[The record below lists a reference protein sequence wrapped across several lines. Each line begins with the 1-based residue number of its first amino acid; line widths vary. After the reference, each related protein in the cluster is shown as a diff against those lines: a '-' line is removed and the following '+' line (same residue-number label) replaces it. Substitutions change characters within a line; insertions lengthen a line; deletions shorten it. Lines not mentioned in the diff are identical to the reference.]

1 MDEFIII
8 NSLSELI
15 DNLKNH
21 LNTNLNQIDSLLT
34 FFRNVSEQYALLSTS
49 IKIPQNTKI
58 YHKKFQDFFKIHNKF
73 LENLLVVSSNLKSE
87 IIFQLETFYDDIK
100 KKSEKNIEDLN
111 NIIQPL
117 IEQKNIIIKKK
128 QEYYI
133 ENEKSEKIENEIV
146 KDINKTKNDLD
157 NAHKILYN
165 QRDLMEVKLLSYKE
179 ELNKI
184 NKLIHKSEMDF
195 IVIVGELNVNED
207 EINNKCN
214 QLLDIYL
221 KIVNNLK
228 DFPQELTKIKNQ
240 IKVNEKNNYFE
251 NLRKNN
257 HLFSSGWEKIELIS
271 YSQFKKSKF
280 PYQNKKKI
288 VSKNIIKSN
297 DLIQLL
303 INNKI
308 YDYTNCE
315 ENENYEKQ
323 EYNEILNVFFSGLLI
338 EKSLQGEL
346 LNKIIDILNLNSNY
360 EFYKYFLTK
369 FLQTQNKVFFEFSK
383 FSNLAHF
390 NNILINILS
399 NICFNLETNENNTEI
414 FLAIIKIGEKT
425 FCNDIYMC
433 SLLSKSKFF
442 KDKNIWKILIKYK
455 LILKLN
461 EFCENESIKNQKNKL
476 LNKGI
481 KLGSFLINRVTN
493 KASPIL
499 EKLNFHTNLKK
510 YSELT
515 FEQIKKLNE
524 FYFPNYLHSVLK
536 EFILIMNN
544 YNFPIN
550 EIKDII
556 IENINMF
563 HVNKNYLSYYLLY
576 LDISKY
582 SIRKKLPNS
591 KEKYSKI
598 KEIIEK
604 KIYFININYP
614 CEMQTEKEKIIIL
627 KNISK
632 YLNNKDIIN
641 LLSLKKSVS
650 MKLNKKIFKNILL
663 SNNISLKKHLQIW
676 KSILHINNYKKKY
689 NYKNL
694 LNNLNLLDKKISNL
708 IDLDIRR
715 TSFKKNKETGR
726 KAIDN
731 ILKCFAL
738 NEKNLNYCQGMN
750 HICAFIYDLFENE
763 EECFYLFISLMNEG
777 KYYEIFSKNYQ
788 ILNTYFFVLEKLIL
802 LFLPE
807 IYMHFKENQAAIN
820 TFSSSYF
827 ITLFTNLYYVN
838 LNENYDKVIIKIWD
852 DFLLSGWKS
861 IFITILCM
869 LDYHK
874 YEILEYKNDDLINFL
889 INKLNNSDLFK
900 NENYNKFIEIKKTIK
915 IKKSLLNNLNE
926 AFKMDNKIKQT
937 QMINENNNL
946 N

>member
-1 MDEFIII
+1 MDEFNIVS
-8 NSLSELI
+8 SLSDLI

-21 LNTNLNQIDSLLT
+21 LKTNLTQIDSLLT
-34 FFRNVSEQYALLSTS
+34 FFRNLSEQYALLSTS
-49 IKIPQNTKI
+49 VKIPQNTKN
-58 YHKKFQDFFKIHNKF
+58 YHKKFQDFFKAHNKF
-73 LENLLVVSSNLKSE
+73 LENLLIISSNLKSE
-87 IIFQLETFYDDIK
+87 IIFQLETFYDDMK
-100 KKSEKNIEDLN
+100 KKTEKNIENLD
-111 NIIQPL
+111 NIINPL

-128 QEYYI
+128 EEYYI
-133 ENEKSEKIENEIV
+133 ENEKSEKLQSEIV

-157 NAHKILYN
+157 KAHEILYH

-184 NKLIHKSEMDF
+184 NKLINKSEIDF
-195 IVIVGELNVNED
+195 IVIVGELNVNEE

-221 KIVNNLK
+221 KIVYNLK

-240 IKVNEKNNYFE
+240 FKINEKNNYFE

-257 HLFSSGWEKIELIS
+257 QLFASGWEKIELIS
-271 YSQFKKSKF
+271 YNQFKKSKF
-280 PYQNKKKI
+280 PLKNEKKNL
-288 VSKNIIKSN
+288 SNNIIKSN
-297 DLIQLL
+297 ELIKLL

-315 ENENYEKQ
+315 ENENYEKHDN
-323 EYNEILNVFFSGLLI
+323 NEILNVFFSGLMI

-346 LNKIIDILNLNSNY
+346 LNKVIDILNVNSNY
-360 EFYKYFLTK
+360 EFYKFFLTK
-369 FLQTQNKVFFEFSK
+369 FLQTQKKVFFEFSK

-390 NNILINILS
+390 SNILINILS
-399 NICFNLETNENNTEI
+399 NISFDLETNEKNAEI
-414 FLAIIKIGEKT
+414 FLAIIKLGEKT
-425 FCNDIYMC
+425 FCDNIFMC

-442 KDKNIWKILIKYK
+442 KEKKTWKILIKYK

-476 LNKGI
+476 INKGI
-481 KLGSFLINRVTN
+481 KLGNLIINRVTN

-499 EKLNFHTNLKK
+499 EKINFHTNLKK
-510 YSELT
+510 YNELT

-524 FYFPNYLHSVLK
+524 SYFPNFLHSVLK

-550 EIKDII
+550 EINDII
-556 IENINMF
+556 VENINMF

-576 LDISKY
+576 SNIAKFTV
-582 SIRKKLPNS
+582 RKKLPNS

-627 KNISK
+627 KNSSK
-632 YLNNKDIIN
+632 YLNDKDIIN
-641 LLSLKKSVS
+641 LLSLKKTVTN
-650 MKLNKKIFKNILL
+650 KLNKKIFKNILL
-663 SNNISLKKHLQIW
+663 SNNISLKKHIEIW
-676 KSILHINNYKKKY
+676 KSILHIKNYKKKY
-689 NYKNL
+689 NYNKL
-694 LNNLNLLDKKISNL
+694 LNNLFLLEKKTSNL
-708 IDLDIRR
+708 IQLDIRR
-715 TSFKKNKETGR
+715 TSFKYNKEEGR

-731 ILKCFAL
+731 ILKCFVL

-750 HICAFIYDLFENE
+750 HLCAFIYELFENE
-763 EECFYLFISLMNEG
+763 EESFYFFIGLMNDG

-807 IYMHFKENQAAIN
+807 IYMHFKENQATIN

-827 ITLFTNLYYVN
+827 ITLFTNLYYLN
-838 LNENYDKVIIKIWD
+838 INENYDKVIIKIWD

-861 IFITILCM
+861 IFVTILCM
-869 LDYHK
+869 LKYHK
-874 YEILEYKNDDLINFL
+874 NEILEYKNDDLINFL
-889 INKLNNSDLFK
+889 INKLNYSDLFK
-900 NENYNKFIEIKKTIK
+900 NENFNTFIELKKTIK
-915 IKKSLLNNLNE
+915 IKKTLLDYLNE
-926 AFKMDNKIKQT
+926 AFKKDNEIKQT
-937 QMINENNNL
+937 QMINENNIL